1 MEAHRHTH
9 PKGVQAAGAVTP
21 TRAPS
26 GGAWGVL
33 GSEISE
39 FKGVLRTELSAV
51 LGITEFNFEAVQ
63 IGPGSRRVRSQQR
76 SGKSS
81 VKHKSRSRTR
91 MWQALVIGD
100 RSPEAA
106 EVGRL

>member
-1 MEAHRHTH
+1 MSLWRLI
-9 PKGVQAAGAVTP
+9 VTP
-21 TRAPS
+21 TRRGYKPPERSRRPELLPAVH
-26 GGAWGVL
+26 GVCWARKFRSSR
-33 GSEISE
+33 GYFGRSCQRSEASQD
-39 FKGVLRTELSAV
+39 
-51 LGITEFNFEAVQ
+51 FNFEAVQ

-100 RSPEAA
+100 RSP
-106 EVGRL
+106 